1 MLTLADII
9 WLLTG
14 FTCQDFNSKYI
25 HCLALQTRIWLGHD
39 IKNYLRRFV
48 QENSFNAKK
57 VTFSFLWKI
66 IWDKKKG
73 IENSLVI
80 KIWAHSIVLFLIV
93 GREEFFQNKNKW
105 QQHQV
110 QYLVSNNFL
119 IDNFHVSSIRSVTP
133 PLSGINSWAN
143 PCFDILRI
151 RCCLN
156 FWIFEV
162 ISTIYY
168 TEWKDFFIKWP
179 IFIISTMVNE

>member
-1 MLTLADII
+1 M
-9 WLLTG
+9 
-14 FTCQDFNSKYI
+14 
-25 HCLALQTRIWLGHD
+25 
-39 IKNYLRRFV
+39 LRRLRFHFF
-48 QENSFNAKK
+48 EKSFG
-57 VTFSFLWKI
+57 T
-66 IWDKKKG
+66 KKKK
-73 IENSLVI
+73 L
-80 KIWAHSIVLFLIV
+80 KIV
-93 GREEFFQNKNKW
+93 GHQNLGSFYSITIIKGLEALIFPKQNKW

-110 QYLVSNNFL
+110 QYLVSKNFL
-119 IDNFHVSSIRSVTP
+119 IDNFYVSSIPSVTP

-179 IFIISTMVNE
+179 FFIISTMVNE

>member
-66 IWDKKKG
+66 IWDKKKE
-73 IENSLVI
+73 IENSWVI
-80 KIWAHSIVLFLIV
+80 KIWAHSIVLSKASLWYYSWLW
-93 GREEFFQNKNKW
+93 GEEFFQNKTSDSNIW
-105 QQHQV
+105 CQRIFWLTIFTFLQFVLLLHHSQALTLGLT
-110 QYLVSNNFL
+110 LVL
-119 IDNFHVSSIRSVTP
+119 IF
-133 PLSGINSWAN
+133 SGLDA
-143 PCFDILRI
+143 
-151 RCCLN
+151 
-156 FWIFEV
+156 V
-162 ISTIYY
+162 
-168 TEWKDFFIKWP
+168 
-179 IFIISTMVNE
+179 

>member
-1 MLTLADII
+1 M
-9 WLLTG
+9 
-14 FTCQDFNSKYI
+14 
-25 HCLALQTRIWLGHD
+25 
-39 IKNYLRRFV
+39 LRRLRFHFF
-48 QENSFNAKK
+48 EKSFG
-57 VTFSFLWKI
+57 T
-66 IWDKKKG
+66 KKKE
-73 IENSLVI
+73 IENSWVI

-93 GREEFFQNKNKW
+93 GRRIFPKQNKW

-179 IFIISTMVNE
+179 FFIILTMVNE

>member
-1 MLTLADII
+1 M
-9 WLLTG
+9 W
-14 FTCQDFNSKYI
+14 
-25 HCLALQTRIWLGHD
+25 
-39 IKNYLRRFV
+39 
-48 QENSFNAKK
+48 
-57 VTFSFLWKI
+57 
-66 IWDKKKG
+66 
-73 IENSLVI
+73 VI

-93 GREEFFQNKNKW
+93 GRRIFPKQNKW

-143 PCFDILRI
+143 PCFEILRI
-151 RCCLN
+151 RCWLN

-168 TEWKDFFIKWP
+168 RVKRFFYKMAIFYHLDNGKWVMFMLNSTLSYVYKNLFSWLY
-179 IFIISTMVNE
+179 ICTLYMLAKMCTMKKICQLLLIIPPL

>member
-73 IENSLVI
+73 IENSWVI
-80 KIWAHSIVLFLIV
+80 KIWAHSIVLSKAFGIILDCGEKNFSKTKQVTAIFGV
-93 GREEFFQNKNKW
+93 KEFSDW
-105 QQHQV
+105 QF
-110 QYLVSNNFL
+110 SRF
-119 IDNFHVSSIRSVTP
+119 F
-133 PLSGINSWAN
+133 NSF
-143 PCFDILRI
+143 CYSTTLRH
-151 RCCLN
+151 
-156 FWIFEV
+156 
-162 ISTIYY
+162 
-168 TEWKDFFIKWP
+168 
-179 IFIISTMVNE
+179 

>member
-66 IWDKKKG
+66 IWDKKKK
-73 IENSLVI
+73 L
-80 KIWAHSIVLFLIV
+80 KIRGSSKGAHSIVLFLIV
-93 GREEFFQNKNKW
+93 GRRIFPKQNKW
-105 QQHQV
+105 HQHQV
-110 QYLVSNNFL
+110 QYLVSKNFL

-179 IFIISTMVNE
+179 FFIISTMVNE